1 MKGTVKHYS
10 IKTNLE
16 LAIQGL
22 FEFINFLINSQED
35 QLNKK
40 ENKFN
45 TLQKQKDQFE
55 NYVALVDLSVFKII
69 EDAEAVHEKRKT
81 SKETLYK
88 TICLFENH
96 ALEYENSLKQISVK
110 TVSFYRNINKAIH
123 DVRMELLN
131 HMHLLSVTE
140 KNNMID
146 NIDNEMIIFSDA
158 FQAYIKSRK
167 SSTSLE
173 YYALHSSI
181 FDNSYKMIHFA
192 LVVTEIEHFLD
203 LPTEE
208 IVSYDLRLVCARM
221 QVLCKNPDFMVARKF
236 VTKLFDFKL
245 DNVEMMS
252 SENLNHKASLKLDL
266 LEYILNPKQTSA
278 KFYINIDIK
287 KKDSYYLL
295 HRLHKEDWVKKKL
308 IQAMKNSQ
316 FYLKDG
322 IKETK
327 ITYAAVIKLLNN
339 HDLKTND
346 RIDGLFV

>member
-1 MKGTVKHYS
+1 MKGTMKHYS

-16 LAIQGL
+16 LAIQDL
-22 FEFINFLINSQED
+22 FRFINYLINSQED

-55 NYVALVDLSVFKII
+55 NYVALVALSVHSII
-69 EDAEAVHEKRKT
+69 EEVQAANEKRIT
-81 SKETLYK
+81 PKETLYR
-88 TICLFENH
+88 TIGLFENQ
-96 ALEYENSLKQISVK
+96 ALEYENGLKQISIK

-123 DVRMELLN
+123 DVRMELISC
-131 HMHLLSVTE
+131 MHLLSITE
-140 KNNMID
+140 KDQIID
-146 NIDNEMIIFSDA
+146 NIDEEIIIFSDA
-158 FQAYIKSRK
+158 FQAYINSGKT
-167 SSTSLE
+167 STSLE
-173 YYALHSSI
+173 YYVVHSSV

-192 LVVTEIEHFLD
+192 IVLAEIEYYLD
-203 LPTEE
+203 LPTAEL
-208 IVSYDLRLVCARM
+208 VSYDLRLVCARM
-221 QVLCKNPDFMVARKF
+221 QVLCKNPDFIVARKF

-245 DNVEMMS
+245 GNTEMMI
-252 SENLNHKASLKLDL
+252 SENFNHRATLKLDL
-266 LEYILNPKQTSA
+266 LEYILSPKPSFER
-278 KFYINIDIK
+278 FYINIDIK

-322 IKETK
+322 ISVTK

-339 HDLKTND
+339 HDMKTND
-346 RIDGLFV
+346 KIDALFV